1 MASLDILIKD
11 ENNKDLII
19 NNSNEIVDSKNPFL
33 VDIKGNRDIS
43 TYKIFLNGNKFPS
56 DNILIFSVKVS
67 GLGKIVALMDKNK
80 FNRDEIY
87 KKISPLKDV
96 EVNNSEV
103 ALSKLVKAIRFVEE
117 EKPLMTF
124 YFPIDDYYF
133 NHDDLYESL
142 GETNL
147 LFVDKIS
154 KPKKIKEKPIKEKPV
169 KEEVEKERS
178 ESKLF
183 KKPSWLTK
191 ENLAA
196 PFILYWKNALH
207 FLFVLISGFLVFFAL
222 SIAMYNSYAGKA
234 IYIFFYICCLA
245 GTGLSGA
252 IFSTIFKRHS
262 IKSLWYFESLFVS
275 IVGACIGIGGFVLYF
290 NSLNNLPYYIP
301 SSGKIILISILISL
315 ALIVIS
321 SIIPL
326 LIKKYKENKLK

>member
-19 NNSNEIVDSKNPFL
+19 NNSNEIVDCKNPFL

-43 TYKIFLNGNKFPS
+43 TYKIFLNGNEFPS

-133 NHDDLYESL
+133 NHDELYESL

-147 LFVDKIS
+147 LFVDKIE
-154 KPKKIKEKPIKEKPV
+154 KPKKVKPV
-169 KEEVEKERS
+169 KEHNN
-178 ESKLF
+178 SKILS
-183 KKPSWLTK
+183 KVKLPAWLNK

-196 PFILYWKNALH
+196 PFILFWKNALH

-222 SIAMYNSYAGKA
+222 SIAIYNSYAGKA

-301 SSGKIILISILISL
+301 SSGKIILVSILISL

-326 LIKKYKENKLK
+326 FIKKYKENKLK